1 MQKLEKTELRKADRT
16 VGVNCNKLSRNE
28 STIHSS
34 CMNFDAMKYPSVEHR
49 LLMRKVG
56 FSTRLKVS

>member
-1 MQKLEKTELRKADRT
+1 MRDREYLARNLSLRKLA
-16 VGVNCNKLSRNE
+16 LSRNE
-28 STIHSS
+28 STIHGS
-34 CMNFDAMKYPSVEHR
+34 CMNFDAMKCRSVEHR